1 MIERAYRTLH
11 WLSPPVTLPEVIMK
25 LVAYFLAAALALVG
39 FIFLIGSQGAALRL
53 IIGAVLILSAGAIVY
68 LTRVQPQ
75 VSQTTTVQKI
85 DLTGDVRLE
94 EMRCRSCN
102 SPLNKEDVEVK
113 AGAIFVHCSYCGAT
127 YQLEEE
133 PKW

>member
-1 MIERAYRTLH
+1 
-11 WLSPPVTLPEVIMK
+11 MK
-25 LVAYFLAAALALVG
+25 LVAYFLAAALAVVG
-39 FIFLIGSQGAALRL
+39 IIFLLGSQGVILRL
-53 IIGAVLILSAGAIVY
+53 VIGVILIIAAGAIVY

-75 VSQTTTVQKI
+75 ATQTTTIQKI

-94 EMRCRSCN
+94 EMRCRSCS
-102 SPLNKEDVEVK
+102 SPLSREDVEVK
-113 AGAIFVHCSYCGAT
+113 AGAIFVNCSYCGAT

>member
-1 MIERAYRTLH
+1 
-11 WLSPPVTLPEVIMK
+11 MK
-25 LVAYFLAAALALVG
+25 LVAYFLAAALAVVG
-39 FIFLIGSQGAALRL
+39 LIFLIGSQGVVLRL
-53 IIGAVLILSAGAIVY
+53 IIGIVLIIAAGAIVY

-75 VSQTTTVQKI
+75 ATQTTTIQKI

-102 SPLNKEDVEVK
+102 SPLSREDVEVK
-113 AGAIFVHCSYCGAT
+113 AGAIFVNCSYCGAT